1 MSLIVLALA
10 ETVKL
15 YLCLVVG
22 NRGILSDTDFVAFL
36 LNPVEKA
43 KDIAV
48 RLEGIKFGLVS
59 YFALD
64 VFVAEPQDSGEH
76 LA

>member
-22 NRGILSDTDFVAFL
+22 DRGVLRNADSVAFL
-36 LNPVEKA
+36 LNRVEKA